1 MYFKDRAQN
10 SKTVYCI
17 SCSIVCKIFFAQNSP
32 IFQLR
37 LAESQE
43 EHRQL
48 QSILRFM
55 QTQKNSVMVVVI
67 TLEQHQM
74 IEIERDVSCFTFVIL
89 LIFNVALFNFQIF
102 YLVLE
107 CKQNIQSNFRYS
119 FLCRQGVSL
128 SSSKKVTFHFIVVL
142 HPIFERDVAL
152 ADVADINILILGT
165 EIWEYLI

>member
-1 MYFKDRAQN
+1 MYFKDRAQT

-32 IFQLR
+32 IFQLT

-67 TLEQHQM
+67 TLDDRNRKRRFMFYFCNFAHFQCCIIQLSNFL
-74 IEIERDVSCFTFVIL
+74 SCFRMQVQHT
-89 LIFNVALFNFQIF
+89 
-102 YLVLE
+102 
-107 CKQNIQSNFRYS
+107 K
-119 FLCRQGVSL
+119 
-128 SSSKKVTFHFIVVL
+128 
-142 HPIFERDVAL
+142 
-152 ADVADINILILGT
+152 
-165 EIWEYLI
+165 